1 MPVVSHA
8 RAQLSECT
16 SRLSVPVD
24 LPSDIDPAAITS
36 VVQAVEKA
44 LAVLAHAGQRDVIA
58 RADQLAALAT
68 GLLEPSTDLLEDRVR
83 RAQTMCQVFAE
94 GDWLTPEQVNALQAM
109 PPKNRS
115 QPTSDWK
122 RRGRLFAVS
131 SGGRE
136 YFARYQFDAMYEPLP
151 VIRRILNAFSD
162 VADPW
167 ALAAWFHYPNAWLQG
182 ADGSPVAP
190 ANALDR
196 QDDVVHAALMRRA
209 SFVA

>member
-1 MPVVSHA
+1 M
-8 RAQLSECT
+8 
-16 SRLSVPVD
+16 
-24 LPSDIDPAAITS
+24 AAGCLH
-36 VVQAVEKA
+36 VMN
-44 LAVLAHAGQRDVIA
+44 LDDAVLRRELLSYPRPCFVNLGCGEDISIA
-58 RADQLAALAT
+58 ELAALIAEVT
-68 GLLEPSTDLLEDRVR
+68 G
-83 RAQTMCQVFAE
+83 F
-94 GDWLTPEQVNALQAM
+94 
-109 PPKNRS
+109 K
-115 QPTSDWK
+115 
-122 RRGRLFAVS
+122 GRLTFDTTKPDGTPRKLLDISRLRALGWSPVS

-151 VIRRILNAFSD
+151 VIRRILNAFGD